1 MSFFGTL
8 THSLAQK
15 LMAYRNN
22 SFERDFF
29 KEGEGFNLLYV
40 NTNSFMFYQS
50 KTTICTSVYI
60 IYNYTTYY
68 FFPQQIT

>member
-8 THSLAQK
+8 THSLTQK

-29 KEGEGFNLLYV
+29 KEGEIFNLLHV
-40 NTNSFMFYQS
+40 NTDSFMFYQS
-50 KTTICTSVYI
+50 KATVCTNVYI
-60 IYNYTTYY
+60 IYNYTT
-68 FFPQQIT
+68 